1 MINFA
6 AARSHHIRW
15 WYSYSYAPNVISSS
29 IESRW
34 RGAEFWDVEFPKGG
48 TFDHSHCHSFSLAW
62 VRRARAWRRD
72 GEPWHREA
80 SVGRTAMHT
89 IIMAE
94 DNFCG
99 EWEGDWGGRILY
111 VSKGFIENF
120 ACNLIERLKPEICKV
135 SDGVK
140 YTESPRITHLMS
152 LLHADVLAGCLD
164 GPSLGEQLIIRIL
177 NHLFPEKED
186 RVIGRRRGSAVREI
200 NSLRDMIHAQ
210 IGSHL
215 SLQDLASASGL
226 SSRQLCRIFRTETG
240 ASPHAYIMRCRVER
254 ACALIAES
262 KLGLA
267 EIASICGFSD
277 QAHMTV
283 TFRKLLKSSPSEFR
297 SKSRSRVCRGAIPD
311 VSRSVV

>member
-1 MINFA
+1 
-6 AARSHHIRW
+6 
-15 WYSYSYAPNVISSS
+15 
-29 IESRW
+29 
-34 RGAEFWDVEFPKGG
+34 
-48 TFDHSHCHSFSLAW
+48 
-62 VRRARAWRRD
+62 
-72 GEPWHREA
+72 
-80 SVGRTAMHT
+80 
-89 IIMAE
+89 MAE

-111 VSKGFIENF
+111 VGKGFIENF
-120 ACNLIERLKPEICKV
+120 ACNLTERLKPETCTV
-135 SDGVK
+135 SPEGVK

-164 GPSLGEQLIIRIL
+164 GPSLGEHLIIRIL
-177 NHLFPEKED
+177 NHFFPEKQD
-186 RVIGRRRGSAVREI
+186 CVIGRRRGSAVREMK
-200 NSLRDMIHAQ
+200 SLRDMIHAQ

-226 SSRQLCRIFRTETG
+226 SSRQVCRIFRTETG
-240 ASPHAYIMRCRVER
+240 SSPHAYIMRCRVEQ

-297 SKSRSRVCRGAIPD
+297 SKSRSRVSRGAIPD
-311 VSRSVV
+311 VSRNVV

>member
-1 MINFA
+1 MNLA
-6 AARSHHIRW
+6 AAKRLHTQW
-15 WYSYSYAPNVISSS
+15 WYSYSYAPNVVSSS
-29 IESRW
+29 VESGW
-34 RGAEFWDVEFPKGG
+34 RGAEFWDVEFPKAG
-48 TFDHSHCHSFSLAW
+48 TCDHSHCHRFSLAW
-62 VRRARAWRRD
+62 IRRAPPWRRD
-72 GEPWHREA
+72 GEPWHREK
-80 SVGRTAMHT
+80 TAMST
-89 IIMAE
+89 RIKMAE
-94 DNFCG
+94 DNFRG
-99 EWEGDWGGRILY
+99 EWEGDWSGRILY

-120 ACNLIERLKPEICKV
+120 AGKLIERLKPEMCTV
-135 SDGVK
+135 SPDGIK

-177 NHLFPEKED
+177 THLFPEKQD

-200 NSLRDMIHAQ
+200 NSLRDMIQAQ
-210 IGSHL
+210 VGSRL

-226 SSRQLCRIFRTETG
+226 SSRQLCRVFRTETG
-240 ASPHAYIMRCRVER
+240 SSPHAYIMRCRVER

-262 KLGLA
+262 KHGLA

-297 SKSRSRVCRGAIPD
+297 SKSRSSG
-311 VSRSVV
+311 VSRWDP

>member
-1 MINFA
+1 
-6 AARSHHIRW
+6 
-15 WYSYSYAPNVISSS
+15 
-29 IESRW
+29 
-34 RGAEFWDVEFPKGG
+34 
-48 TFDHSHCHSFSLAW
+48 
-62 VRRARAWRRD
+62 
-72 GEPWHREA
+72 
-80 SVGRTAMHT
+80 
-89 IIMAE
+89 MAE

-120 ACNLIERLKPEICKV
+120 ACNLAERLKPEICTV
-135 SDGVK
+135 GLDGVK
-140 YTESPRITHLMS
+140 YTESPRITHLIS

-177 NHLFPEKED
+177 NHFFPEKDD
-186 RVIGRRRGSAVREI
+186 RVIGRRRGSALREI

-210 IGSHL
+210 IGCHL

-297 SKSRSRVCRGAIPD
+297 SKSHSRACHSALPD
-311 VSRSVV
+311 VSRGVV